1 MTIDWALQS
10 LVISIRF
17 CLVAGQRVQRVD
29 RFNCWI
35 VGSIG
40 VGVFESKVVFG
51 GAGFRFR
58 V

>member
-1 MTIDWALQS
+1 MPIDWAFQS
-10 LVISIRF
+10 LVISVRF

-51 GAGFRFR
+51 GAGLF
-58 V
+58 